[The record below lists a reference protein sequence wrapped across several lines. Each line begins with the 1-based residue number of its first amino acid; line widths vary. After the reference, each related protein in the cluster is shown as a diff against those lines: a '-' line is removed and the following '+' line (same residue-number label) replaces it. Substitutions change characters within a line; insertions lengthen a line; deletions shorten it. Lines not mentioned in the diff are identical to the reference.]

1 MVIHLFINSDIY
13 IFTHLTDWET
23 FFFHLYIYFNWRIVT
38 LQYCHGICHTSVW
51 ISHRHTCVPSVL
63 NLPSASFP
71 IPSFQVVRVPA
82 LDALHHTS
90 NSHWSS
96 ILHMLMYMFQ
106 CYSLNLSHPLLSTL
120 CQWVCFLHL
129 GLYFIPANSSTYIF
143 SFPYT
148 PYICVHI
155 RYLFFSFFLY
165 SVWQTLGSSTS
176 VWSDSNLFLFMAEK
190 H

>member
-38 LQYCHGICHTSVW
+38 LQYCHSICHTSVW

-106 CYSLNLSHPLLSTL
+106 CYSLKSSHPLPFPLSL
-120 CQWVCFLHL
+120 KVCSLDTMEMVL
-129 GLYFIPANSSTYIF
+129 RRTDI
-143 SFPYT
+143 
-148 PYICVHI
+148 VHVI
-155 RYLFFSFFLY
+155 MELT
-165 SVWQTLGSSTS
+165 VMKQTF
-176 VWSDSNLFLFMAEK
+176 NI
-190 H
+190 